1 MIDVFEGID
10 CVSDFECE
18 EWSGRCNHKSKKCML
33 ETTSK
38 VEDSFLECY
47 ISSMSPSLEEYL
59 RLNVLPQ
66 EVASSPVDSQ
76 EFFIGLKS
84 AATVDDCVATNDPLD
99 ILLRS
104 RYVWTALLS
113 CQAEVLG
120 VPEDDVEAINCSL
133 SSWILSWN
141 FMFTKHTTMLQS
153 L

>member
-33 ETTSK
+33 ETTSE

-84 AATVDDCVATNDPLD
+84 AATVDDCVAKN
-99 ILLRS
+99 
-104 RYVWTALLS
+104 LLS
-113 CQAEVLG
+113 LLFLKFQLSC
-120 VPEDDVEAINCSL
+120 CSVWL
-133 SSWILSWN
+133 L
-141 FMFTKHTTMLQS
+141 LQS
-153 L
+153 FFGKLTKRSDDCVF